1 MSEESNSNAQANQ
14 NAPVGQSQTPRPGS
28 SQVTERH
35 GDIHKPTSS
44 TSLNKTSEG
53 TKSFNRRS
61 RRSRSSRPTGSNRN
75 HLGQWT
81 EVVSPPNNPSAP
93 TNQAPGEHVQV
104 SSTSVANP
112 STQPRRTNRRNGRK
126 GGKFFSQLSSHMQDN
141 PTENLSG
148 NDTSS
153 VLPPSGSNTAI
164 KNGNPPGTHKRRRP
178 RQTKPV
184 PPLSPD
190 ADLRTTLAHKLTYE
204 VCECMV
210 CCETIKV
217 NQGTW
222 SCQQCW
228 ATFHL
233 PCVQKWARKSIKQQ
247 RSAET
252 TASRSHVSVSDQRPP
267 VGGDLADLVS
277 SLFVVT
283 PHTSHANSTSTQSS
297 QSRRRQNQPNGSATL
312 PEENVDTDMSSLPT
326 MFTWRCPGCQNESMV
341 IPRHYKCFC
350 GKRKN
355 PTTVLARTEVP
366 HSCGQTCGRPRKPTV
381 SNNAPDTPA
390 CPHPCPLPC
399 HPGPCPPCTA
409 LAPLTFCY
417 CGKKQYQVRCSEHDP
432 SGTSCGEP
440 CGELLECG
448 EHTCQE
454 ICHAELC
461 PPCSVT
467 ESQRCY
473 CGQSVREGTCGSGN
487 PQPCY
492 YTSPG
497 EDGLEAATGYY
508 ACDKP
513 CSEYYTC
520 GVHQCLRPCH
530 PRGTEPDPCP
540 FAPTQITACPCG
552 KTLLSDLLPAP
563 RTNCTDPIPVCD
575 QPCRQVL
582 PCGHRCQQS
591 CHHGNCPP
599 CPKTSTLPCR
609 CGQTRVSLLCNEQ
622 VPSSNVPWENFRFT
636 DPTVNYQ
643 EQLELA
649 LCHNNASDNSP
660 SPPPC
665 RRRCKAL
672 KDCGRHVCH
681 TQCCPV
687 NGQLDIAAGAYALDN
702 LHECKLVCDRKR
714 NCGIHT
720 CNTPCH
726 RGPCPPCMEATFSE
740 LSCPCGRTRLIP
752 PIPCNT
758 KLPPCPYPCTRTSA
772 CGHSQSS
779 MTHPCHADDKP
790 CPPCAVLITRRCHC
804 GSNTVP
810 GVPCYR
816 GIPSCGRI
824 CGRPLPC
831 GGHTCQRPCHGGLC
845 VDAGVGCQQQCG
857 KPRAGCGHP
866 CQKPCHAPALCP
878 SKTQPCVVPM
888 QVTCPCG
895 LRVATRTCDEVS
907 QNQLSASPL
916 SLLEC
921 DNQCAVL
928 KRNQLLAQA
937 LLIGEN
943 TGVNSKW
950 APGTSSVTSGDPTQR
965 HSLTGGST
973 DGFTGMVGT
982 LHPYHKYHPLFRE
995 VPSVVVIPLFPEE
1008 LIDFAYQN
1016 PTWVKQQEEQIE
1028 QFLLDPQRQVL
1039 RFPPMK
1045 PTYRKV
1051 LHQWATVFQLKSIA
1065 LDAEPNRNVSW
1076 MKQHTSLC
1084 FMDFPLS
1091 RTVQL
1096 PRRVWKDIQRD
1107 LTQGQTATGPA
1118 NTNVKPV
1125 AIPSVP
1131 MENPWMKSKLTKK
1144 ASAVTDSFD
1153 TSHGKI
1159 ESARH
1164 QVPTHA
1170 NKRLTNAFLLTDVIK
1185 RIRSPQQILDALV
1198 QELGNFEAKVK
1209 WLDSLGSRHL
1219 LIIPH
1224 VPHNSLEE
1232 LNDLTENLC
1241 PLIHTCLVDTL
1252 KYGSSVER
1260 CRTDASGQLVKDT
1273 LSTNSR
1279 LGKGSNVTMRPASMD
1294 LTLSSSASSLYS
1306 SNTTSK
1312 AFHLLDAHSGGN
1324 NRTTETSASI
1334 LKKSRTSFS
1343 SEGGDTEGKELTTGS
1358 LDSDSKF
1365 FMVEHPQDS
1374 LGFGRSLKV
1383 PEAPRRSSESSS
1395 TLATSQEPE
1404 DVLDNW
1410 EDLADEL

>member
-1 MSEESNSNAQANQ
+1 MSEESNSKTQASQ
-14 NAPVGQSQTPRPGS
+14 NALVSQNQTPRPGS
-28 SQVTERH
+28 SQVTEPCGESRTA
-35 GDIHKPTSS
+35 DSS
-44 TSLNKTSEG
+44 TPLNKVSEG
-53 TKSFNRRS
+53 TKKSSRRS
-61 RRSRSSRPTGSNRN
+61 RRPRSSRPTGGSKN
-75 HLGQWT
+75 HLGSGAET
-81 EVVSPPNNPSAP
+81 VSSSNNPS
-93 TNQAPGEHVQV
+93 TSTSQASSEHVNA
-104 SSTSVANP
+104 SSTSNP
-112 STQPRRTNRRNGRK
+112 SSTQPRRTNRRNGRK

-141 PTENLSG
+141 PTDNPLG
-148 NDTSS
+148 NDTPP
-153 VLPPSGSNTAI
+153 VLPPSGPNTAT
-164 KNGNPPGTHKRRRP
+164 KSDNPSGTHKRRGP
-178 RQTKPV
+178 RHTKSV
-184 PPLSPD
+184 PPLAPD

-204 VCECMV
+204 VYECMV
-210 CCETIKV
+210 CCETVKA
-217 NQGTW
+217 NQGIW

-228 ATFHL
+228 APFHL
-233 PCVQKWARKSIKQQ
+233 RCVQKWARKSIKQQ
-247 RSAET
+247 RNAET
-252 TASRSHVSVSDQRPP
+252 ATSSSQASVPDHYPP
-267 VGGDLADLVS
+267 AGDLADLVS

-283 PHTSHANSTSTQSS
+283 PHTNNTSTQT
-297 QSRRRQNQPNGSATL
+297 RRRQNQPNGSTTSL
-312 PEENVDTDMSSLPT
+312 EEHADTDLSHLPT
-326 MFTWRCPGCQNESMV
+326 MFTWRCPGCQNESMA

-355 PTTVLARTEVP
+355 PATVPTGNDVP
-366 HSCGQTCGRPRKPTV
+366 HSCGQPCGRPRKPLTG
-381 SNNAPDTPA
+381 NNAPA

-432 SGTSCGEP
+432 AGTSCDQP

-461 PPCSVT
+461 PPCLVIET
-467 ESQRCY
+467 QQCY
-473 CGQSVREGTCGSGN
+473 CGQSVREGTCGSGS
-487 PQPCY
+487 PRSSY
-492 YTSPG
+492 HTSPG
-497 EDGLEAATGYY
+497 EDSQEPAIGYY
-508 ACDKP
+508 ACDQP
-513 CSEYYTC
+513 CPEYYDC

-530 PRGTEPDPCP
+530 PRGLEPDPCP
-540 FAPTQITACPCG
+540 FAPTQIATCPCG
-552 KTLLSDLLPAP
+552 KTPLSHLLPAP
-563 RTNCTDPIPVCD
+563 RTSCTDPIPVCD

-591 CHHGNCPP
+591 CHHGKCPP

-609 CGQTRVSLLCNEQ
+609 CGQTRVSLPCSERIPL
-622 VPSSNVPWENFRFT
+622 SNTPWDSLRFT
-636 DPTVNYQ
+636 DPTANYK
-643 EQLELA
+643 EQWELA
-649 LCHNNASDNSP
+649 LCRNQKAENSP
-660 SPPPC
+660 SPPLC

-672 KDCGRHVCH
+672 KDCGRHVCQ

-687 NGQLDIAAGAYALDN
+687 NAQSDVAAGTTALEDS
-702 LHECKLVCDRKR
+702 HECKLVCDRKR
-714 NCGIHT
+714 NCGIHI

-740 LSCPCGRTRLIP
+740 LSCPCGRTRLMP

-804 GSNTVP
+804 GSNTIP

-878 SKTQPCVVPM
+878 SKTHPCVVPV

-907 QNQLSASPL
+907 QSQHSESPL
-916 SLLEC
+916 ALLEC
-921 DNQCAVL
+921 DNQCAVT
-928 KRNQLLAQA
+928 KRKQMLAQA
-937 LLIGEN
+937 FQIGEN
-943 TGVNSKW
+943 TGVSSKW
-950 APGTSSVTSGDPTQR
+950 TPGTSSAISGDPTQR
-965 HSLTGGST
+965 HSLAGGNT
-973 DGFTGMVGT
+973 DGSTGMVGT

-995 VPSVVVIPLFPEE
+995 VPSVVVIPHFPEE

-1016 PTWVKQQEEQIE
+1016 PAWVKQQETQIE
-1028 QFLLDPQRQVL
+1028 RFLLDPQRQVL

-1051 LHQWATVFQLKSIA
+1051 LHQWATVFQLKSVS
-1065 LDAEPNRNVSW
+1065 LDAEPNRSVSW

-1118 NTNVKPV
+1118 NTSVKPV
-1125 AIPSVP
+1125 TIPSVP
-1131 MENPWMKSKLTKK
+1131 MENPWLKGKPAKK
-1144 ASAVTDSFD
+1144 APVVTDSLD
-1153 TSHGKI
+1153 ASHAKI
-1159 ESARH
+1159 DSARH
-1164 QVPTHA
+1164 RAPTHA
-1170 NKRLTNAFLLTDVIK
+1170 NRQLTNAFILTDVIK

-1198 QELGNFEAKVK
+1198 RELGNFDAKVK
-1209 WLDSLGSRHL
+1209 WLDTLGSRHL

-1224 VPHNSLEE
+1224 VPQSSLEE

-1260 CRTDASGQLVKDT
+1260 CRTDASGQIVKDV
-1273 LSTNSR
+1273 LSGNH
-1279 LGKGSNVTMRPASMD
+1279 GPGQGSNTTMRPTSID
-1294 LTLSSSASSLYS
+1294 ITLSGPNMAS
-1306 SNTTSK
+1306 N
-1312 AFHLLDAHSGGN
+1312 AFLLSDAHSSGN
-1324 NRTTETSASI
+1324 NSRTLEPAAST
-1334 LKKSRTSFS
+1334 LKKSRTSLS
-1343 SEGGDTEGKELTTGS
+1343 SEGGDTEGKELTAGS

-1365 FMVEHPQDS
+1365 FMVEHSQDP
-1374 LGFGRSLKV
+1374 LGSSRSLKV
-1383 PEAPRRSSESSS
+1383 PKAPRRLSESSS

-1404 DVLDNW
+1404 HVLDNW